1 MKPLLVYT
9 LFKDLNI
16 GDFVFLR
23 LHNPNLIPP
32 WMERIEEGEVVKEV
46 ETEFFKMTMK
56 VQC

>member
-9 LFKDLNI
+9 LFKDLNV

-32 WMERIEEGEVVKEV
+32 WMERIEGEVVKDE
-46 ETEFFKMTMK
+46 ESSK
-56 VQC
+56 